1 VAILLDFIIN
11 LSRSCYLKYQDS
23 FEKPNLFTITEYNA
37 AA

>member
-1 VAILLDFIIN
+1 
-11 LSRSCYLKYQDS
+11 LKYQDS